1 MIKLENN
8 SHESRTTKQTREQA
22 KSLLKQDLDLKPAI
36 KLSKQGKQFFDL
48 LLTLI
53 SNSDA
58 PFAQIDSLQISL
70 LSENLDQLQQATD
83 SIHQNGIMIDGKK
96 NQATTVFNSA
106 LKNVNDLLRDLNL
119 TMNARVKQLL
129 SNVQSGNVDDPFA
142 ELISLDQLQ
151 QATDSI
157 HQNGIMIDGKK
168 NQATTVFNSA
178 LKNVNDLL
186 RDLNLT
192 MNARV
197 KQLLSNVQS
206 GNVDDPFAELI
217 SDD

>member
-1 MIKLENN
+1 MSMIKLQNN
-8 SHESRTTKQTREQA
+8 SNESRTMKQTREQA
-22 KSLLKQDLDLKPAI
+22 KSMLDQDLNLKPTI
-36 KLSKQGKQFFDL
+36 KLSKQGQAFFEL

-96 NQATTVFNSA
+96 NQATTVYNSA

-129 SNVQSGNVDDPFA
+129 NNVQNDNIDDPFE
-142 ELISLDQLQ
+142 ELI
-151 QATDSI
+151 
-157 HQNGIMIDGKK
+157 
-168 NQATTVFNSA
+168 
-178 LKNVNDLL
+178 ND
-186 RDLNLT
+186 D
-192 MNARV
+192 
-197 KQLLSNVQS
+197 
-206 GNVDDPFAELI
+206 
-217 SDD
+217 